1 MIRNERQ
8 YIIAK
13 AQIKK
18 FRKALGEFN
27 KQKSSAH
34 PMLVKAQKEAI
45 QSQLAELEDQVNEYE
60 KLRSGEYKVLK
71 GSSFYDL
78 PIELI
83 RARIALGLT
92 QKQLAERVGLKEQ
105 QIQRYEENNYASA
118 SFSRLKEIIEA
129 LGLDI
134 EEKIF
139 LPKDRQ
145 VQQNAAKHMR

>member
-8 YIIAK
+8 YVITK

-18 FRKALGEFN
+18 FQKALDEFDE
-27 KQKSSAH
+27 QQSIVH
-34 PMLVKAQKEAI
+34 PMLVKAQKDAI
-45 QSQLAELEDQVNEYE
+45 KSQLADLEDQAKEYE
-60 KLRSGEYKVLK
+60 KLRAGKYKVLK
-71 GSSFYDL
+71 GYSIADL
-78 PIELI
+78 PLGLI

-105 QIQRYEENNYASA
+105 QIQRYEETEYASA
-118 SFSRLKEIIEA
+118 SLSRLQEIISA

-139 LPKDRQ
+139 LPKNGPPQ
-145 VQQNAAKHMR
+145 PAAAKHG

>member
-8 YIIAK
+8 YMITK

-18 FRKALGEFN
+18 FRKALGEFSR
-27 KQKSSAH
+27 QGSSAH
-34 PMLVKAQKEAI
+34 RMLVKAQKEAM
-45 QSQLAELEDQVNEYE
+45 QSQLAELEDQVKEYE
-60 KLRSGEYKVLK
+60 KLRAGKYKVFK

-105 QIQRYEENNYASA
+105 QIQRYEETDYASA
-118 SFSRLKEIIEA
+118 SFSRLQEIIKA

-139 LPKDRQ
+139 LPRDRQ
-145 VQQNAAKHMR
+145 IQQAAAKHG

>member
-8 YIIAK
+8 YIITK

-18 FRKALGEFN
+18 FKKALDEFD
-27 KQKSSAH
+27 KQKSSTH
-34 PMLVKAQKEAI
+34 PMLVKAQKESM
-45 QSQLAELEDQVNEYE
+45 QSQLEELEDQEKEYE
-60 KLRSGEYKVLK
+60 KLRAGKYKVLK
-71 GSSFYDL
+71 GSSIDDL
-78 PIELI
+78 PIGLI

-105 QIQRYEENNYASA
+105 QIQRYEENDYASA
-118 SFSRLKEIIEA
+118 SFSRLKEIIKA

-139 LPKDRQ
+139 LPKDQQ
-145 VQQNAAKHMR
+145 VQQAAAKHG